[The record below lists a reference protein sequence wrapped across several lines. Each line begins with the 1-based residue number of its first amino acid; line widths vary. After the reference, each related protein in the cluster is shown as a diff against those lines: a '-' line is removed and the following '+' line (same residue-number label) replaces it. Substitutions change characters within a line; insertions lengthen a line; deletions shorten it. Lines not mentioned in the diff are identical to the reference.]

1 LHERKRVKRREAE
14 RDAIARGKNKVQA
27 PASGAPG
34 PNHEVMLLG
43 TFVAHFAA
51 TIHAE
56 DSKERRQ
63 EIGEALEAYE
73 GALDGALYEILDNRF
88 AEEES
93 LDVCVGHHEP
103 LSDDAAVLE

>member
-1 LHERKRVKRREAE
+1 MLSRMERIE
-14 RDAIARGKNKVQA
+14 GKLQLLEHLD
-27 PASGAPG
+27 
-34 PNHEVMLLG
+34 PNHEVMLEG
-43 TFVAHFAA
+43 TFVAHLAA
-51 TIHAE
+51 TIRAE
-56 DSKERRQ
+56 DSKERSQ
-63 EIGEALEAYE
+63 QLSEAIEAYE

>member
-1 LHERKRVKRREAE
+1 LHERKQVKRREAE
-14 RDAIARGKNKVQA
+14 SAMLSRVERIECKLQLLEHLDPK
-27 PASGAPG
+27 
-34 PNHEVMLLG
+34 HEVMLLG

-73 GALDGALYEILDNRF
+73 GALDGALYEIF
-88 AEEES
+88 
-93 LDVCVGHHEP
+93 G
-103 LSDDAAVLE
+103 